1 LINSEKISDWLQ
13 IVGLFGVI
21 ASLLFVSLQM
31 KQTQEI
37 ALSAAYQARSDSSLE
52 IRMAPLESEHL
63 LSALTKIRMGQVDAL
78 TPIEIT
84 AKNHWL
90 GSELIYV
97 ENVHYQYISGFVSDE
112 QWNTNFEELKMIF
125 SDPEMREAVDRIGP
139 VMRESYF
146 SEIKKAIAELDSQ
159 R

>member
-1 LINSEKISDWLQ
+1 MDYAKISDWLQ

-21 ASLLFVSLQM
+21 ASLLFVGLQM
-31 KQTQEI
+31 KQTQDI
-37 ALSAAYQARSDSSLE
+37 ALSAAYQARSDSSLA

-63 LSALTKIRMGQVDAL
+63 LSALTKIRMGQADEL
-78 TPIEIT
+78 TPLEMT
-84 AKNHWL
+84 AKNNWY

-97 ENVHYQYISGFVSDE
+97 ENVHYQYISGFVSEE

-125 SDPEMREAVDRIGP
+125 SDPEMRETVDQIGP
-139 VMRESYF
+139 VLRESYF
-146 SEIKKAIAELDSQ
+146 SEIKRAIAELDSN